1 MQEIEDE
8 KDQNRRRCKRRIIAT
23 HPYKR
28 QSSKAETEEIYFNH
42 PHSNI
47 KSIENNINASS
58 INHVNVSSS
67 NSGTSKKCRRNVFLP
82 TEESSYLDSP
92 EIVNYFIASKTFH
105 QNVDKGSNTELPRKK
120 IKNHWD
126 ALESIVHLRNPEI
139 EEEFEEQRQ
148 IFENEGKVDKYGN
161 VPEYLLF
168 HGTTNESIN
177 KIAETNFLLDHLPK
191 TRGKLMLFGTGTY
204 FSELPGVS
212 LMYGECLLLC
222 KVLLGKIQRYH
233 PNGQPPPEIPE
244 GFDSRIVVRDGL
256 DVVTVVKKPSQIL
269 PFCIV
274 NIKRERIEQSGPIPT
289 AAKNEAKQEVKDE
302 DEDSDRDDPKTS
314 PNQEQMQKG

>member
-1 MQEIEDE
+1 MQETENE
-8 KDQNRRRCKRRIIAT
+8 KDQDGRRCKRRRVAS
-23 HPYKR
+23 HPYRR
-28 QSSKAETEEIYFNH
+28 QSLNPEEIYVYC

-47 KSIENNINASS
+47 KSIDNNFNAS
-58 INHVNVSSS
+58 INHEFGTSTK
-67 NSGTSKKCRRNVFLP
+67 NSGTSKKCRRSVFIP

-126 ALESIVHLRNPEI
+126 ALESIVHIRNPEI
-139 EEEFEEQRQ
+139 EEKFEEQRK

-161 VPEYLLF
+161 VPEYHLF

-177 KIAETNFLLDHLPK
+177 KIVESNFSLDHLPN
-191 TRGKLMLFGTGTY
+191 TRGKLMLFGTGSY

-212 LMYGECLLLC
+212 LMYGECILLC
-222 KVLLGKIQRYH
+222 KVLLGKCQRYH
-233 PNGQPPPEIPE
+233 PNGQTPPEIPE

-289 AAKNEAKQEVKDE
+289 SAKKEEK
-302 DEDSDRDDPKTS
+302 DEDSDKDESKTS
-314 PNQEQMQKG
+314 PNQEQMQQG